1 MSIYKMQGVVRGA
14 TQFAGNIDGEA
25 IDANSIFVDTELNP
39 EHGGYGS
46 RTAPKR
52 CLNKEV
58 VDKIKHNPF
67 PFVAEITLQEMA
79 TKGKETLIVTEIRP
93 LKMGDGS
100 TPAKQANA

>member
-25 IDANSIFVDTELNP
+25 IEANSIFVDTELNP
-39 EHGGYGS
+39 AQGGYGT

-67 PFVAEITLQEMA
+67 PFTAEITLQEMA
-79 TKGKETLIVTEIRP
+79 TKGKEQLIVTEIRP

-100 TPAKQANA
+100 ALVKGNA